1 MKVEQSLG
9 LDRQI
14 LMLNPDERKV
24 HPEIAA
30 RAREILK
37 KQVDFRKVKL
47 AGPAATAFYVWV
59 RTNHCI

>member
-1 MKVEQSLG
+1 
-9 LDRQI
+9 
-14 LMLNPDERKV
+14 MLNPDERKV
-24 HPEIAA
+24 HPEISA

-59 RTNHCI
+59 RTNHCLKVAF